1 VICAVAAALPAAA
14 VECRVQTVDGAALA
28 GARITVVGGGPSA
41 VADGDGRFDLDPVP
55 ELPFVLFVARPDGV
69 ALRPVTVAEL
79 PEEPPLVI
87 VVEAAG
93 EEVRVV
99 SGVVP
104 DLELPPAVASTV
116 IGRGDLR
123 QRIPVQLF
131 QTIENLPGSNVSGD
145 GRAAV
150 PSLRGLPQHRTL
162 LLLDDGRVSSE
173 RRAGPSATYLDPE
186 TIEEVE
192 VVRGPGSVAYG
203 SDAFGGIIRARSRMP
218 DPMGA
223 EAIRWSAVAGTG
235 IGELGAMAEYS
246 AGLLGGGA
254 LIGAHYRESDDYE
267 SPEGTVLDSG
277 GTLRGFRL
285 GWQAIAF
292 DGIIHVGWRTDQAL
306 DVGKPSPTSA
316 ERRVYYPTED
326 SHRLGLGFERPGP
339 GNWDRLSLSLAWSD
353 YALVLTKDRFATE
366 SRPRDVES
374 SRVDA
379 NDFSLRA
386 DAERSLGAWR
396 MVVGM
401 DVSGRYGLEAVNSAT
416 QYDPNGDAG
425 ETEYEV
431 SVEDARGTNLG
442 LFVSA
447 ETSPGRWRFNFGARG
462 DGVWTE
468 NRGGFFGDL
477 STFNGSVSGFAA
489 AGFELR
495 PDLVL
500 TAQLARGFRDPLLS
514 DRYYRGLTGRGTI
527 TGNPNLDPE
536 TSLQADLSLRYSPG
550 TTAFG
555 LSLYRYRINDLI
567 ERFRAGD
574 DFFFRNRGTAEI
586 TGIEA
591 EASIQLGS
599 GLELQLGAQFLEGEV
614 TDDGS
619 PTDGVPAPGGFAVLR
634 GEPSRRWWWMV
645 RGAAFAEDDRPGP
658 TEQVV
663 PGYAVLDVGAGY
675 AVTDWLEISVLG
687 RNLLNETYFAS
698 SDEDGVLAPG
708 RSLRLIFRG
717 RL

>member
-1 VICAVAAALPAAA
+1 
-14 VECRVQTVDGAALA
+14 
-28 GARITVVGGGPSA
+28 
-41 VADGDGRFDLDPVP
+41 
-55 ELPFVLFVARPDGV
+55 
-69 ALRPVTVAEL
+69 
-79 PEEPPLVI
+79 
-87 VVEAAG
+87 
-93 EEVRVV
+93 
-99 SGVVP
+99 
-104 DLELPPAVASTV
+104 
-116 IGRGDLR
+116 
-123 QRIPVQLF
+123 
-131 QTIENLPGSNVSGD
+131 
-145 GRAAV
+145 
-150 PSLRGLPQHRTL
+150 
-162 LLLDDGRVSSE
+162 
-173 RRAGPSATYLDPE
+173 
-186 TIEEVE
+186 
-192 VVRGPGSVAYG
+192 
-203 SDAFGGIIRARSRMP
+203 
-218 DPMGA
+218 
-223 EAIRWSAVAGTG
+223 
-235 IGELGAMAEYS
+235 
-246 AGLLGGGA
+246 
-254 LIGAHYRESDDYE
+254 
-267 SPEGTVLDSG
+267 
-277 GTLRGFRL
+277 
-285 GWQAIAF
+285 
-292 DGIIHVGWRTDQAL
+292 
-306 DVGKPSPTSA
+306 
-316 ERRVYYPTED
+316 
-326 SHRLGLGFERPGP
+326 
-339 GNWDRLSLSLAWSD
+339 
-353 YALVLTKDRFATE
+353 
-366 SRPRDVES
+366 
-374 SRVDA
+374 
-379 NDFSLRA
+379 
-386 DAERSLGAWR
+386 
-396 MVVGM
+396 M

-708 RSLRLIFRG
+708 RSLRLVFRG